1 MKTLETL
8 MRIAK
13 AIVLIAVMS
22 LAASA
27 LATEPAQPLLAQ
39 ITPTKP
45 VDMKQAPPRVMG
57 LYEQGFREGHKAGN
71 AHSGKAGRF
80 FIGFGNVPLLWLPWV
95 VEPSYNPKPPIVAEE
110 EFNSGYRNG
119 YLKGWKN
126 AHKNYYIAGTLVS
139 TAVAGGI
146 IILSQ

>member
-1 MKTLETL
+1 
-8 MRIAK
+8 MRIVAL
-13 AIVLIAVMS
+13 VVM
-22 LAASA
+22 LAFA
-27 LATEPAQPLLAQ
+27 LPLLAAEPPVMLAQ
-39 ITPTKP
+39 VEPTKP
-45 VDMKQAPPRVMG
+45 VDMKQAPARMMG
-57 LYEQGFREGHKAGN
+57 LYEQGFEEGHKAGN
-71 AHSGKAGRF
+71 AHSGKAGWF
-80 FIGFGNVPLLWLPWV
+80 LIGFGNVPLLWLPWV

-126 AHKNYYIAGTLVS
+126 AHKNYYIAGALVS